1 MWIRD
6 ATNIIEPL
14 GKLVEDLRLV
24 KGEEDFKSPKELLS
38 TVPKRS
44 TFGPPPSKRKVQRYV
59 PITSSPPSPT
69 PPAPEKE
76 EGGKVKQRKV
86 EVEEPLDETRSRPN
100 TRRTKVAPRK
110 SSPSTSRSPS
120 PVRSRHLQK
129 SLSRREKQESYDSDS
144 SSSSSS
150 DSSSDSENEAR
161 NPKKKKVEVDLVSS
175 NDESS
180 DTDNEDQDDEL
191 AFGKP
196 YPYEKKIVTI
206 PPPFSI
212 IEVDP
217 MKNGKQKIAG
227 GNTTFDLMTSG
238 HWKIS
243 GGPLRL
249 NNSEILELRKQIGG
263 DNPLYAIKKFDIE
276 TKFFNLVHIDKS
288 PTNKI
293 VEETLKRELS
303 ILEACFIFHDRISTH
318 VLAIA
323 RQATSQNKKNRKSRK
338 GQYVSEEDELLLRTF
353 FDLIS
358 KYRTIKDGKKTK

>member
-1 MWIRD
+1 MKLEVDQIR
-6 ATNIIEPL
+6 EEQ
-14 GKLVEDLRLV
+14 KLL
-24 KGEEDFKSPKELLS
+24 
-38 TVPKRS
+38 
-44 TFGPPPSKRKVQRYV
+44 
-59 PITSSPPSPT
+59 
-69 PPAPEKE
+69 PEK
-76 EGGKVKQRKV
+76 VH
-86 EVEEPLDETRSRPN
+86 LRPVDLHPQSDLA
-100 TRRTKVAPRK
+100 TC
-110 SSPSTSRSPS
+110 
-120 PVRSRHLQK
+120 K
-129 SLSRREKQESYDSDS
+129 SLSLEERNRRVTILILLLPLPQIPKTRLETQ
-144 SSSSSS
+144 
-150 DSSSDSENEAR
+150 
-161 NPKKKKVEVDLVSS
+161 KKKKVEVDLVSS